1 MLCEQHDLAS
11 HTSSASTKLVHGGLR
26 YLEYYDF
33 GLVRKS
39 LQEREVVLASAPH
52 LAWPLRFVL
61 PHDSHLRPAW
71 MIRAGLFL
79 YDHLATRK
87 RLPASRKIDLRTHPA
102 GQSLDPRYRTGF
114 EYSDGWVDDA
124 RLVVA
129 NAVDALERGAEVL
142 TRTACVGLQRD
153 GDGVDRDACAQ
164 PTVANEPCE
173 RELVV
178 NAAGPWVAEFLDH
191 CTPTPARHHPRMIRG
206 SHIVV
211 RKLFDHEFAYIFQA
225 PDGRIVFALPY
236 EGDFTLIG
244 TTESEYTGDLAHPAI
259 AAAEQAYLLDMAN
272 RYFQRDLGVNDV
284 VWTFAGLRPLLAAS
298 MDDPKSVTRDYVI
311 DFDRS
316 GPPLLSMY
324 GGKLTTYRKLAEQVV
339 DMLAPALGLAAEC
352 VDGGDSAA
360 GWRHA
365 RRRLRSVPGADACP
379 LRLARRRAAAP
390 LCTCVRHAHGADA
403 RRMLA
408 ASRISARKCCL
419 ACTRRKFFTCVPRN
433 SPARRED
440 ILYRRS
446 KLGVHLAAGSER
458 DARRVARAA
467 LTRAPPA
474 DRTGTSGGGCGRALS
489 PAAQQEEAD
498 PERDEQR
505 AEFTGQ
511 PAEPRI
517 DRLRRDARRDET
529 RDGDARE
536 ALAGDEAR
544 RGQDAGVALARWPRR
559 RGCARP
565 VRARSRRRR
574 AAPSSRAAGR
584 RRSRTRAPT
593 RRTASR
599 RSRVRRRSAPGPT
612 AARPRARLR

>member
-1 MLCEQHDLAS
+1 VERAARVRAALPLTTVGDSCDVLVVGGGINGAGIARDSAGRGLRTVLCEQHDLAS

-87 RLPASRKIDLRTHPA
+87 HLPASRKIDLRTHPA
-102 GQSLDPRYRTGF
+102 GQSLDPRYRTAF

-129 NAVDALERGAEVL
+129 NAVDAFERGAEVL

-153 GDGVDRDACAQ
+153 GGEWIAVLRAADGR
-164 PTVANEPCE
+164 E
-173 RELVV
+173 RTLRARAVV

-259 AAAEQAYLLDMAN
+259 TAAEQAYLLDMAN
-272 RYFQRDLGVNDV
+272 RYFQRGLGVNDV

-339 DMLAPALGLAAEC
+339 DMLTPALGLAPNAWTAATPLP
-352 VDGGDSAA
+352 GGDM
-360 GWRHA
+360 
-365 RRRLRSVPGADACP
+365 PGADFEGF
-379 LRLARRRAAAP
+379 LARMRVRYDWLAAA
-390 LCTCVRHAHGADA
+390 LLHRYA
-403 RRMLA
+403 RAYGTRMERMLA
-408 ASRISARKCCL
+408 GCSKVTDLGEEVLPGLYAQEVLYLRDAEF
-419 ACTRRKFFTCVPRN
+419 ACT
-433 SPARRED
+433 ARD

-446 KLGVHLAAGSER
+446 KLGVHLAAGSEQVL
-458 DARRVARAA
+458 DEW
-467 LTRAPPA
+467 L
-474 DRTGTSGGGCGRALS
+474 
-489 PAAQQEEAD
+489 AQH
-498 PERDEQR
+498 
-505 AEFTGQ
+505 
-511 PAEPRI
+511 
-517 DRLRRDARRDET
+517 
-529 RDGDARE
+529 
-536 ALAGDEAR
+536 
-544 RGQDAGVALARWPRR
+544 
-559 RGCARP
+559 
-565 VRARSRRRR
+565 
-574 AAPSSRAAGR
+574 
-584 RRSRTRAPT
+584 
-593 RRTASR
+593 
-599 RSRVRRRSAPGPT
+599 
-612 AARPRARLR
+612 